1 MTASS
6 DNQNLKN
13 KILNKIR
20 FLEDQLTSLDHYL
33 PETYDYLMRE
43 LDHQKLILAEL
54 NVQEHFNL
62 IDDHDDLSFPRSQ
75 TPRSKRG

>member
-1 MTASS
+1 MTTSS
-6 DNQNLKN
+6 DNQTLKN
-13 KILNKIR
+13 KTLNKIR

-43 LDHQKLILAEL
+43 LDHQKLILVEL

-62 IDDHDDLSFPRSQ
+62 IDDHDDLSFSGSQ
-75 TPRSKRG
+75 TSRSKRG